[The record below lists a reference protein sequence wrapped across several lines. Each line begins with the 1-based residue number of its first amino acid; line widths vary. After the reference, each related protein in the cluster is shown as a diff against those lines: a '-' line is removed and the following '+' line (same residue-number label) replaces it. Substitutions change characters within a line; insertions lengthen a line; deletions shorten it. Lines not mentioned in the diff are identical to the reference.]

1 MAYMQLIIHDNNS
14 LVLNNGYCYKKK
26 PHINIMH
33 IRVVYINTCNSFF
46 FFFFASMLQ
55 SVLRYYSRHLL
66 VSLSK
71 HQLPVCDTVQNET
84 WMAIN
89 NYIPTLLVLNYT

>member
-1 MAYMQLIIHDNNS
+1 MVIVI
-14 LVLNNGYCYKKK
+14 KKK
-26 PHINIMH
+26 THINIVMH

-46 FFFFASMLQ
+46 LFFWLQ

-84 WMAIN
+84 WIAIN

>member
-26 PHINIMH
+26 PHINIVMH

-46 FFFFASMLQ
+46 FFFLLQ

-71 HQLPVCDTVQNET
+71 HQLPACDTVQNET

>member
-26 PHINIMH
+26 HTLILLCISGLFTLIH
-33 IRVVYINTCNSFF
+33 VILSFF
-46 FFFFASMLQ
+46 FLLQ

-71 HQLPVCDTVQNET
+71 HQLPACDAVQNET

>member
-1 MAYMQLIIHDNNS
+1 MVIVI
-14 LVLNNGYCYKKK
+14 KKK
-26 PHINIMH
+26 HTLILLCISGLFTLIH
-33 IRVVYINTCNSFF
+33 VILSS
-46 FFFFASMLQ
+46 FFFASMLQ

-71 HQLPVCDTVQNET
+71 HQLLVCDTVQNET
-84 WMAIN
+84 WIAIN

>member
-26 PHINIMH
+26 PHINIVMH

-46 FFFFASMLQ
+46 FFFWLQ

-84 WMAIN
+84 WIAIN

>member
-1 MAYMQLIIHDNNS
+1 MQLIIHDNNS

-26 PHINIMH
+26 KPHINIVMH

-46 FFFFASMLQ
+46 LFFWLQ

-71 HQLPVCDTVQNET
+71 HQLPACDTVQNET

>member
-1 MAYMQLIIHDNNS
+1 MVIVIKKNHTLILLCISGLFTLIHVILS
-14 LVLNNGYCYKKK
+14 
-26 PHINIMH
+26 
-33 IRVVYINTCNSFF
+33 S
-46 FFFFASMLQ
+46 FFFASMLQ

-71 HQLPVCDTVQNET
+71 HQLPACDTVQNET

>member
-26 PHINIMH
+26 THINIVMH

-46 FFFFASMLQ
+46 LIFWLQ

-84 WMAIN
+84 WIAIN

>member
-1 MAYMQLIIHDNNS
+1 MQLIIHDNNS

-26 PHINIMH
+26 THINIVMH

-46 FFFFASMLQ
+46 LFFWLQ

-84 WMAIN
+84 WIAIN

>member
-1 MAYMQLIIHDNNS
+1 MVIVIKKNHTLILCISGLFTLIHVI
-14 LVLNNGYCYKKK
+14 L
-26 PHINIMH
+26 
-33 IRVVYINTCNSFF
+33 SFF
-46 FFFFASMLQ
+46 FLLQ

>member
-1 MAYMQLIIHDNNS
+1 MVIVI
-14 LVLNNGYCYKKK
+14 KKK
-26 PHINIMH
+26 THINIVMH

-46 FFFFASMLQ
+46 FFFLLQ

>member
-26 PHINIMH
+26 THINIVMH

-46 FFFFASMLQ
+46 LFFWLQ

-71 HQLPVCDTVQNET
+71 HQLPACDTVQNET

>member
-1 MAYMQLIIHDNNS
+1 MVIVI
-14 LVLNNGYCYKKK
+14 KKK
-26 PHINIMH
+26 PHINIVMH

-46 FFFFASMLQ
+46 LFFWLQ

-84 WMAIN
+84 WIAIN